1 MGTDDLFK
9 KAKISKEK
17 RESKQKNL
25 PDRILILCEG
35 EKTEPLYFNGFKK
48 DFKLNNVTVE
58 GLGANTDTIVQEAIK
73 RQKDYEQV
81 WCVFDRD
88 SFEKHHFNRAF
99 AMIKKHKKIKIA
111 YSNEAFEL
119 WYLLHFNYHDT
130 AISRTQYK
138 SKLSEC
144 LGETYRKN
152 SPDMYEKLLSKQN
165 TAIKNAK
172 HLLSS
177 YKNKNPEKDN
187 PSTNVYE
194 LVELLNQYKK

>member
-9 KAKISKEK
+9 KEKLLKEK
-17 RESKQKNL
+17 RESKQKNM

-35 EKTEPLYFNGFKK
+35 EKTEPLYFNGFQK
-48 DFKLNNVTVE
+48 DFKLHNIFID
-58 GLGANTDTIVQEAIK
+58 GLGSNTDTIVEEAIS

-88 SFEKHHFNRAF
+88 SFKKQNFNRAF
-99 AMIKKHKKIKIA
+99 KLIKKYPKIKIV

-130 AISRTQYK
+130 AISRKQYK
-138 SKLSEC
+138 TKLSEY
-144 LGETYRKN
+144 LNEKYKKN
-152 SPDMYEKLLSKQN
+152 SQDMYQKLLPKQN

-172 HLLSS
+172 RLLSS
-177 YKNKNPEKDN
+177 YEKNNPEKNN
-187 PSTNVYE
+187 PSTNVFE